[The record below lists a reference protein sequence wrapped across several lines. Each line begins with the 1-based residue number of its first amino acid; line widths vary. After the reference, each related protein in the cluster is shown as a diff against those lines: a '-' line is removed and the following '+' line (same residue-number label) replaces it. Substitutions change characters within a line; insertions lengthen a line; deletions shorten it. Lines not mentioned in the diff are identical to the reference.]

1 MSFCFVL
8 FATTRII
15 FSPLC
20 VCLDAATTTSRTEL
34 LNHKRRTRRRSKERE
49 REKAILVKRNQRDFC
64 VGVTWCNVGQR
75 SPSCF
80 QVLGIAFE
88 KERLCLRLQEKCF
101 LRKRERE
108 AEKGCSEVKY
118 GAFARARVSERE
130 FLFLRLRER
139 EREREMSA
147 QCFEQWGVVD
157 VERCSFQIFSRSFVF
172 NGREM
177 WSGRFS
183 LN

>member
-139 EREREMSA
+139 ERERE
-147 QCFEQWGVVD
+147 
-157 VERCSFQIFSRSFVF
+157 R
-172 NGREM
+172 
-177 WSGRFS
+177 
-183 LN
+183 